1 MNGMQDGWN
10 TTQSAIYSIQIV
22 RVIKRSVD
30 HLALRV
36 SHVSLHSLHRLLHDW
51 PAATTSAW
59 VFFFR

>member
-30 HLALRV
+30 HLVLRV
-36 SHVSLHSLHRLLHDW
+36 SHVSLHSPHRLLHDW
-51 PAATTSAW
+51 LAATTSA
-59 VFFFR
+59 